1 MYVLEHL
8 SNINPAFVPLQPC
21 PVLPYVVTTHSDREE
36 RDPRAHV
43 DAFHKVC
50 VTGLHV
56 RNRLTPEGVCHATLS
71 ADRSFAFIN
80 ISP

>member
-8 SNINPAFVPLQPC
+8 SNISPAFIPPQPC

-43 DAFHKVC
+43 DTFQKVC

-56 RNRLTPEGVCHATLS
+56 RNPS
-71 ADRSFAFIN
+71 D
-80 ISP
+80 P